1 MKMEEPKSDLKEFL
15 NQAKKSLFWINL
27 LAFGFQMFRFNFFV
41 ATFNGFIGGLAAEEY
56 SNATEQDAAVS
67 KYTDYY
73 GKIQVLDCVFF
84 SPIVGLILD
93 GTQFMLRKCSPQFAE
108 DPRGLRII
116 RLAASAF
123 RDGSEIYSSSGKF
136 ADKVG

>member
-1 MKMEEPKSDLKEFL
+1 MRTEETKSGLKEFL
-15 NQAKKSLFWINL
+15 KQVKKSLFWINL

-56 SNATEQDAAVS
+56 SNTTEQDAAVS
-67 KYTDYY
+67 RYTDYY
-73 GKIQVLDCVFF
+73 GKIQVLDCVVF
-84 SPIVGLILD
+84 SPIVGLLLD
-93 GTQFMLRKCSPQFAE
+93 GTQVILSKCSPKFAG

-123 RDGSEIYSSSGKF
+123 RIGFHLK
-136 ADKVG
+136 